1 MLFRSGQSLG
11 ATQLLCLPT
20 LVGGSICVSKK
31 ELSGKLLHST
41 GSSAQ
46 LCEDLEGWDGGWGGR
61 EAQEGQDMCILMAG
75 LSCCTAKTNTTL

>member
-1 MLFRSGQSLG
+1 MCTVRPEKNDARGAGETLSPRNAPWASAKEGSSGPPGQSLG

-41 GSSAQ
+41 GSSAR
-46 LCEDLEGWDGGWGGR
+46 CSV
-61 EAQEGQDMCILMAG
+61 M
-75 LSCCTAKTNTTL
+75 T